1 MESCRQCAPVE
12 RCWIRTVVQGFGR
25 TLHDLLVVSLM
36 GLRRLEY
43 MRVVVVRHL
52 EVLLGRISDWGCA
65 RRNSTVSTY
74 LKIGLLYIGLNILRY
89 PLHVLLVRDHVRF
102 QLMLGQVH

>member
-25 TLHDLLVVSLM
+25 TLHDLLVVSLV
-36 GLRRLEY
+36 GLRCLEY
-43 MRVVVVRHL
+43 VRIVVIRHL
-52 EVLLGRISDWGCA
+52 EVLLGRISDWGCT

-74 LKIGLLYIGLNILRY
+74 LEIGLLYIGLDILRY

>member
-1 MESCRQCAPVE
+1 
-12 RCWIRTVVQGFGR
+12 
-25 TLHDLLVVSLM
+25 M

-43 MRVVVVRHL
+43 MRVVVIRHL
-52 EVLLGRISDWGCA
+52 EVLLGRIRDWGCA

-74 LKIGLLYIGLNILRY
+74 LKIGLLYIGLDILRY